1 MDTLETSLEP
11 ARLFLMQVVAFMPRL
26 LAAVVIL
33 LVGWLLAKAARF
45 AIEKALRAI
54 NFHVLTERAGLDQV
68 LRQGGS
74 QADTTRLVAVL
85 VFWLVLLATLMVAV
99 NSMGL
104 RYLADLIARVVWFV
118 PSLFVALL
126 VLALGSYFARFVGET
141 TTAYLRAARVQDAE
155 LLGRV
160 ARYAILLFVVLIA
173 LDQVNIGGAI
183 IFYTFLVILS
193 GLVLTFALAFGLGG
207 REWAARRLEQWW
219 PGRGPGP
226 SAADS
231 SPLQRTVPPTPPVS
245 PQSPPPPPPPPPP
258 RL

>member
-1 MDTLETSLEP
+1 MDTLENSLEP

-45 AIEKALRAI
+45 AIDKALRAI

-74 QADTTRLVAVL
+74 QADTTRLVSML

-99 NSMGL
+99 NSVGL
-104 RYLADLIARVVWFV
+104 LYLADVISRVVWFV

-126 VLALGSYFARFVGET
+126 ILALGSYFARFVGET
-141 TTAYLRAARVQDAE
+141 TTSYLRAARVQDAE

-219 PGRGPGP
+219 PGRGAAPGVAGSSLP
-226 SAADS
+226 QRPASA
-231 SPLQRTVPPTPPVS
+231 
-245 PQSPPPPPPPPPP
+245 PPPPPSPPAPPSPPPS